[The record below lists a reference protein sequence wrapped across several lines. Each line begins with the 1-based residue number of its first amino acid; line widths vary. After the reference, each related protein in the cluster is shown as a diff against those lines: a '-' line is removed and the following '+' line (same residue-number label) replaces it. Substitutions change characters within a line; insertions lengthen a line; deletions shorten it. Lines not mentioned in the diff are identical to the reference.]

1 MPFFPSALFIRG
13 CGSSNGRRQPY
24 WDSPSVTE
32 EHAETASGHLSSPQR
47 TAAWRRR
54 WSFGYFSWMCQPLVS
69 RWLTDW
75 LIGFFL
81 LFSGDEEET
90 TCVTGEREKAA
101 ALMMACRHLP
111 LPFLSGPC
119 QRKKMLVEAATSLE
133 KIGDKRTLQECQQ
146 LLLQLNSVSAVE
158 WQQILNWHR
167 SCYVYFAMYASKS
180 FVGPSILSNISLP
193 FIALTANSSVKF
205 LGLQES

>member
-13 CGSSNGRRQPY
+13 CGSSNGRRQPH

-75 LIGFFL
+75 LIGFFTV
-81 LFSGDEEET
+81 FRRRGRDNM
-90 TCVTGEREKAA
+90 CNRWAGEG
-101 ALMMACRHLP
+101 CSPYDGLP
-111 LPFLSGPC
+111 TPPSAFPIRSVSTQEDAGWGCHFPGENRR
-119 QRKKMLVEAATSLE
+119 QANTAGMSATSASAELGFSRRMTADFKLTSFLLRIFRYVCF
-133 KIGDKRTLQECQQ
+133 KIFRRPQHSFEYFPTIH
-146 LLLQLNSVSAVE
+146 SAD
-158 WQQILNWHR
+158 
-167 SCYVYFAMYASKS
+167 C
-180 FVGPSILSNISLP
+180 
-193 FIALTANSSVKF
+193 KF
-205 LGLQES
+205 